1 MRELRQQAYAKI
13 NLTLDVLG
21 KRQDGYHELSMVMQ
35 SVSLADTVILRE
47 SGEQDF
53 SLTSNL
59 GFLPGTDK
67 NIAAVAA
74 RVFAAHTGISLAGLQ
89 IHLDKRIPVC
99 AGTAGGSSDGAA
111 VLRGLN
117 EWFSTGLSRPEL
129 ARLGEEVGSDV
140 PYCVLGCTALAEGR
154 GERLTALPSLPRCH
168 IVLCKPGFSISTPEL
183 FHRIDQ
189 VKLHF
194 HPDTP
199 GVIQALEQGDLPG
212 VSRRM
217 FNVFEEVLPSPRR
230 AVVEEIKQAMLA
242 QGALGACMSGTG
254 PTVFGILAGETEAEA
269 AWRSLKGSYDET
281 FLTHS
286 V

>member
-1 MRELRQQAYAKI
+1 MRELQIPAYAKI

-21 KRQDGYHELSMVMQ
+21 KRPDGYHELSMVMQ

-47 SGEQDF
+47 TAEQEF
-53 SLTSNL
+53 SLTTNL

-74 RVFAAHTGISLAGLQ
+74 RVFAAHTGVSLEGLQ
-89 IHLDKRIPVC
+89 IELQKRIPVC

-117 EWFSTGLSRPEL
+117 DWFSTGLSLEEL
-129 ARLGEEVGSDV
+129 ARMGEEVGSDV
-140 PYCVLGCTALAEGR
+140 PYCVLGCTALAQGR
-154 GERLTALPSLPRCH
+154 GEKLTRLPALPDCF
-168 IVLCKPGFSISTPEL
+168 IVLCKPAFPISTPEL
-183 FHRIDQ
+183 FHRIDE

-199 GVIQALEQGDLPG
+199 GVLQALEQGDLTG

-217 FNVFEEVLPSPRR
+217 FNVFEEVLPAPRQ
-230 AVVEEIKQAMLA
+230 AVIQEIKNTLLSH
-242 QGALGACMSGTG
+242 GALGACMSGTG
-254 PTVFGILAGETEAEA
+254 PTVFGIFDQEAPA
-269 AWRSLKGSYDET
+269 RAVCDLLGQSYQET
-281 FLTHS
+281 FFTHS

>member
-1 MRELRQQAYAKI
+1 MRELRQQACAKI

-21 KRQDGYHELSMVMQ
+21 KRPDGYHDLCMVMQ

-47 SGEQDF
+47 IDEQEF
-53 SLTSNL
+53 SLTTNL
-59 GFLPGTDK
+59 GFLPGLDK

-74 RVFAAHTGISLAGLQ
+74 RAFAAHTGVSLAGLQ
-89 IHLDKRIPVC
+89 IELVKRIPVC

-117 EWFSTGLSRPEL
+117 EWFSTGLTPEEL
-129 ARLGEEVGSDV
+129 ARLGEQVGSDV

-154 GERLTALPSLPRCH
+154 GEVLTRLTPLPDCH
-168 IVLCKPGFSISTPEL
+168 IVLCKPGFSVSTPEL
-183 FHRIDQ
+183 FRKIDQ
-189 VKLHF
+189 LRLHF
-194 HPDTP
+194 HPDTA
-199 GVIQALEQGDLPG
+199 GVLQALKERDLAG
-212 VSRRM
+212 VCRRM
-217 FNVFEEVLPSPRR
+217 FNVFEEALPAPRR
-230 AVVEEIKQAMLA
+230 ALIEEVKQTLLS

-254 PTVFGILAGETEAEA
+254 PTVFGIFDRQEA
-269 AWRSLKGSYDET
+269 AQAAWAGLKESYEET

>member
-1 MRELRQQAYAKI
+1 MKSASPSAPAWG
-13 NLTLDVLG
+13 D
-21 KRQDGYHELSMVMQ
+21 
-35 SVSLADTVILRE
+35 
-47 SGEQDF
+47 
-53 SLTSNL
+53 
-59 GFLPGTDK
+59 
-67 NIAAVAA
+67 
-74 RVFAAHTGISLAGLQ
+74 
-89 IHLDKRIPVC
+89 
-99 AGTAGGSSDGAA
+99 GSSDAAA
-111 VLRGLN
+111 VLRALN
-117 EWFSTGLSRPEL
+117 GMLEAGYGPLAL
-129 ARLGEEVGSDV
+129 ARLGEAVGSDV
-140 PYCVLGCTALAEGR
+140 PYCVLGGTALAEGR
-154 GERLTALPSLPRCH
+154 GERLTALSVPDAVPHRALQTR
-168 IVLCKPGFSISTPEL
+168 LFSISTPEL

-230 AVVEEIKQAMLA
+230 AVVEEIKQAMLS

-254 PTVFGILAGETEAEA
+254 PTVFGIFAGETEAEA
-269 AWRSLKGSYDET
+269 AWRSLKESYDET